1 MQKTNYSKGYS
12 VIELVVYITLFVLI
26 SVVVIQSLIF
36 VMKTYANARS
46 FRTLQQNGELVME
59 RITREVRQASSI
71 SVASSVFGSSPG
83 TLTVSGTDTVGVP
96 YTDIFSVVS
105 GAVQLSV
112 NGVTSNL
119 SSSEVTV
126 SNLTFWNITTTSSEA
141 VRIQLS
147 LTTTNIPI
155 VTKSFY
161 TTVILRE

>member
-12 VIELVVYITLFVLI
+12 VVELVIYVTLFILI

-59 RITREVRQASSI
+59 RITREIRQANTV
-71 SVASSVFGSSPG
+71 SVAGSVFGSSPG
-83 TLTVSGTDTVGVP
+83 TLTISGTDSGGTP
-96 YTDIFSVVS
+96 YTDVFSVAS
-105 GAVQLSV
+105 GALQLAV
-112 NGVTSNL
+112 NGVISNL

-126 SNLTFWNITTTSSEA
+126 SNLTFWNISTAGSEA
-141 VRIQLS
+141 VRVQLS
-147 LTTTNIPI
+147 LTTTNIPV